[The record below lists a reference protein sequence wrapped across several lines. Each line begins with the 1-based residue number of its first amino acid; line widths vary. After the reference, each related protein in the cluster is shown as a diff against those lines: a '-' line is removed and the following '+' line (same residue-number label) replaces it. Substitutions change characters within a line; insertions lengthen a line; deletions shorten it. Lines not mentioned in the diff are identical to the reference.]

1 MTRQHFQFI
10 ADAMQRLPHDAELD
24 RYDII
29 DLFAHELKRTNSA
42 FNVER
47 FRDACDVERTT
58 RSTGDANFE
67 AQRLDDKYDGVPAD
81 TGSL

>member
-1 MTRQHFQFI
+1 MCNMTRQHFQFI
-10 ADAMQRLPHDAELD
+10 AEAMQRLPHDAELD

-47 FRDACDVERTT
+47 FRDACDVERPTPRT
-58 RSTGDANFE
+58 MNVE
-67 AQRLDDKYDGVPAD
+67 PDKYDGVPAD
-81 TGSL
+81 THSL